1 MNDTDDEIDAIRE
14 NVALFSAE
22 FTDRTVEKARS
33 MKDSS
38 EKTMARARTLRNEAQ
53 AAEEYASV
61 QAHAAD
67 VLMSMATAVTEMFQN
82 FAGRAQAQMEKASAQ
97 PATDRPYS
105 TTAEDSRG
113 IRSESIRSRF

>member
-67 VLMSMATAVTEMFQN
+67 VLMAMATAVTEMFQN
-82 FAGRAQAQMEKASAQ
+82 FSGQNMKAKDPEME
-97 PATDRPYS
+97 
-105 TTAEDSRG
+105 
-113 IRSESIRSRF
+113 RSEYAPARPSRFGMKEF